1 MRELWSFK
9 RAACCKNAKKLIM
22 KKLLLA
28 VGAQAQLGRFVDWDN
43 YDMIDEI
50 DKGQKVIQ
58 YAATVQDNSWKYN
71 VNNYNGYD
79 SDAHNTFQPY
89 EPEVQHSDTH
99 IYPIGFGDYY
109 DGMNGGGGFGSLHG
123 SGHVF
128 PVGAGKQQTDS
139 SLANSEHVNGFAC
152 WTCCETTGDS
162 AYTDCQNN
170 GKLAYCEGEQ
180 FHCYVAEKREF
191 GQVRYFQIDSCF
203 TEYVLKIF

>member
-1 MRELWSFK
+1 
-9 RAACCKNAKKLIM
+9 M

-109 DGMNGGGGFGSLHG
+109 DGMICIWC
-123 SGHVF
+123 
-128 PVGAGKQQTDS
+128 
-139 SLANSEHVNGFAC
+139 VN
-152 WTCCETTGDS
+152 T
-162 AYTDCQNN
+162 
-170 GKLAYCEGEQ
+170 
-180 FHCYVAEKREF
+180 
-191 GQVRYFQIDSCF
+191 
-203 TEYVLKIF
+203 